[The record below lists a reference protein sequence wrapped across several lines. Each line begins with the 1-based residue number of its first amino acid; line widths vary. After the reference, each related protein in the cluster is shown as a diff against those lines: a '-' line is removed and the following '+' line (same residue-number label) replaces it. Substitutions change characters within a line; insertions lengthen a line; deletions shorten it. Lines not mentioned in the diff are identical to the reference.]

1 MRAGHPV
8 EILKR
13 ENYAAAPYDAKV
25 GISPMV
31 KIGNMVFIGATS
43 STNVHGDVDGGAD
56 PYRQAKIIFKKIN
69 AILKNSGASRRQ
81 VVRVR
86 FYVKDIA
93 YGRDCLKAY
102 SEWFKDI
109 KPVITMIEAKALARV
124 DRLVEVEAEALVGSY
139 PTCRLTE
146 RRLI

>member
-1 MRAGHPV
+1 V

-13 ENYAAAPYDAKV
+13 ENYPAASYDAKV

-43 STNVHGDVDGGAD
+43 STNVNGDVEGGGD
-56 PYRQAKIIFKKIN
+56 PYRQANIIFKKIHTL
-69 AILKNSGASRRQ
+69 LKHSGAGRRH

-93 YGRDCLKAY
+93 YGQDCLKAY
-102 SEWFKDI
+102 SEWFNDI
-109 KPVITMIEAKALARV
+109 KPVITMVEAKALARV
-124 DRLVEVEAEALVGSY
+124 DRLVEVEADAFVGSY
-139 PTCRLTE
+139 QTSRLTE
-146 RRLI
+146 